1 MAGAGYKLFN
11 TGDVLLASEVNTY
24 LMQQTVMSFA
34 DSAARTTALSGV
46 LAEGMVSY
54 LRDTNVVEIYNGSA
68 WASLDDP
75 NAIQNTIVDAKG
87 DLITAT
93 GADTPARLA
102 VGSDGDTLVADSAA
116 TTGLRY
122 QLVNN
127 GNLVINGSYDF
138 WQRGTSVAQT
148 AGEVFSADR
157 WFSFRDTNA
166 TGATISRQTSG
177 VNFTQYGCRVQR
189 DSGNSSTTKIHL
201 CTTFETQSS
210 IGYAGQTI
218 TFSFYAKA
226 GANYSGGALTGR
238 LNYGTGTDQR
248 VTAFTGAATVLDV
261 SATLTTSY
269 QRFQGTAT
277 VNASATELG
286 ILFIWTPTGT
296 AGANDWVEITGVQ
309 IEVGSVATTLRKA
322 GGTLQGELAACQRYY
337 QKSYSQAT
345 APATASTTIGSNLY
359 VTVAATAITN
369 RSTIRLPVTM
379 RTTPTVTIYS
389 TNSGTAAKIYVE
401 STAVDVDG
409 VVQNTGEQS
418 FSYYLNSGSLAL
430 GYVTL
435 IQYTVSAEL

>member
-1 MAGAGYKLFN
+1 MAITKA
-11 TGDVLLASEVNTY
+11 TASSV
-24 LMQQTVMSFA
+24 A
-34 DSAARTTALSGV
+34 PA
-46 LAEGMVSY
+46 
-54 LRDTNVVEIYNGSA
+54 
-68 WASLDDP
+68 
-75 NAIQNTIVDAKG
+75 AKG
-87 DLITAT
+87 DLVAGSGTNDA
-93 GADTPARLA
+93 AVLA
-102 VGSDGDTLVADSAA
+102 VGANGTTLVADSAA

-177 VNFTQYGCRVQR
+177 VNFTQYGGRVQR

-322 GGTLQGELAACQRYY
+322 GGTIQGELAACQRYY
-337 QKSYSQAT
+337 QRFAASGNRTRIGGVGAF
-345 APATASTTIGSNLY
+345 ASTTVAY
-359 VTVAATAITN
+359 TVIPFET
-369 RSTIRLPVTM
+369 RM
-379 RTTPTVTIYS
+379 RTTVTAVEYGGTLGLYDYNTEITVTTLAIVG
-389 TNSGTAAKIYVE
+389 NSQGVDTATIQANVASGGTQYRP
-401 STAVDVDG
+401 
-409 VVQNTGEQS
+409 VQLEAFADANAYIA
-418 FSYYLNSGSLAL
+418 F
-430 GYVTL
+430 
-435 IQYTVSAEL
+435 SAEL

>member
-1 MAGAGYKLFN
+1 MAAGLGFKDFT
-11 TGDVLLASEVNTY
+11 TGEVLTAADVDGY
-24 LMQQTVMSFA
+24 LMQGIWVFA
-34 DSAARTTALSGV
+34 NAAARDAAVTSPQEGNCCYLKDTDAVQTYSGTAWVGF
-46 LAEGMVSY
+46 
-54 LRDTNVVEIYNGSA
+54 
-68 WASLDDP
+68 DDS
-75 NAIQNTIVDAKG
+75 NAIQNSIVDAKG
-87 DLITAT
+87 DIVAAS
-93 GADTPARLA
+93 GNDTPARLA
-102 VGSDGDTLVADSAA
+102 VGNNGETLVADSST

-122 QLVNN
+122 QPVNN

-157 WFSFRDTNA
+157 FFSFRDTNA

-177 VNFTQYGCRVQR
+177 VNFTQYGARVQR
-189 DSGNSSTTKIHL
+189 DSGNSSTTKIHF

-210 IGYAGQTI
+210 IGYAGQVI

-238 LNYGTGTDQR
+238 LNYGTGTDQK

-309 IEVGSVATTLRKA
+309 IEVGSIATTLKKA
-322 GGTLQGELAACQRYY
+322 GGTLQGELAACQRYF
-337 QKSYSQAT
+337 Q
-345 APATASTTIGSNLY
+345 TITGDNAFPLLQGYAGTSG
-359 VTVAATAITN
+359 VAAENFTF
-369 RSTIRLPVTM
+369 PVTM
-379 RTTPTVTIYS
+379 RIAPTATKTGTWTVNNCSQVSAGNLSPYGFALSTTITTLGAYFQYPD
-389 TNSGTAAKIYVE
+389 N
-401 STAVDVDG
+401 
-409 VVQNTGEQS
+409 NTDNIT
-418 FSYYLNSGSLAL
+418 F
-430 GYVTL
+430 
-435 IQYTVSAEL
+435 SAEL